1 MPSAAFAKV
10 TDSAHPIRVMIV
22 DDSLVVRGI
31 VSRWLQEESD
41 FEVVATHRS
50 AKNALEDLERSLP
63 DVVIL
68 DIEMPDMD
76 GVTALPLILDKRPHV
91 AVIIASSLTMR
102 NAELSMRCLALGAMD
117 CLAKPQSTSDLSGG
131 SEAFRH
137 NLVERVRALGTR
149 AAKRLANQAARRG
162 GTFTPVRSE
171 LRPATS
177 LRSATP
183 PVAAPPLAKA
193 PIAAPRTTAAAPT
206 EVNISKRMN
215 DPVQIRRMPR
225 IVPKALVIGSS
236 TGGPQALAVVV
247 TAIKKVIPRVPVL
260 ITQHMPPSFTTI
272 LAEHLGR
279 AAEAPCHEPTDGEL
293 IKVGRIYVAP
303 GGFHMKIANSPAG
316 PVIKITDEPPV
327 NFCKPAVDPMFNSA
341 LQVYGPNL
349 LAVVLTGM
357 GADGA
362 RGALQIADAGGA
374 VVAQNEETSVV
385 WGMPGATAH
394 LGACS
399 AILPLDEIGPQI
411 VRIVTGA
418 QA

>member
-10 TDSAHPIRVMIV
+10 TDFAHPIRVMIV
-22 DDSLVVRGI
+22 DDLLVVRGI
-31 VSRWLQEESD
+31 VSRWLQEVSD

-117 CLAKPQSTSDLSGG
+117 CLAKPQSTSDLAGG

-137 NLVERVRALGTR
+137 NLVERVRALGTK
-149 AAKRLANQAARRG
+149 AAKRLANHAARRSA
-162 GTFTPVRSE
+162 TAAPVRPE
-171 LRPATS
+171 LRSAPPVRPAT
-177 LRSATP
+177 TP
-183 PVAAPPLAKA
+183 AVTPARAPVAAP
-193 PIAAPRTTAAAPT
+193 RTAAAAPA
-206 EVNISKRMN
+206 EISISKRMN

-225 IVPKALVIGSS
+225 IVPKAIVIGSS

-247 TAIKKVIPRVPVL
+247 AAIKKIIPRVPVL

-293 IKVGRIYVAP
+293 IKAGKIYVAP
-303 GGFHMKIANSPAG
+303 GGFHMKIANSPSG